1 MVWTEDYLNVLCENV
16 IKLHFF
22 LSCGSQNKFIL
33 RIYSIQ
39 TGGGSWKVTE
49 SVLKTDG
56 VLPAIV
62 IA

>member
-1 MVWTEDYLNVLCENV
+1 MWKCHKIT
-16 IKLHFF
+16 FF
-22 LSCGSQNKFIL
+22 LSCRSQNKFIL